1 MKSLFTTVRR
11 LAGDTQG
18 VTLVEYGI
26 AIALAVFV
34 GTAVLL
40 PILASDISGAMG
52 AAGAAMPD

>member
-26 AIALAVFV
+26 AIALAILL
-34 GTAVLL
+34 GIAVLF
-40 PILASDISGAMG
+40 PVLAKDISGAMD
-52 AAGAAMPD
+52 AAGAVMPD